1 MKTVI
6 LPNGKEVVQQ
16 RLPKEG
22 YMRLRTTKV
31 LNRKRTNNRQDKKKI
46 IEQQLVEH
54 EDAMRE
60 IDDEMRHYFNE

>member
-1 MKTVI
+1 MKTI
-6 LPNGKEVVQQ
+6 TLPNGKEVVQH

-54 EDAMRE
+54 EVELQELDA
-60 IDDEMRHYFNE
+60 EMRHYFE